1 MDIFS
6 NFSDLFIS
14 VWSKGIRGVD
24 IFQILIG
31 IGIFFIFLIFRG
43 IISKVIIKRLEAISK
58 RTTNKLDDTFVHAM
72 EGPARFLP
80 IVLGFFIASYYMSF
94 ADDGRAIV
102 DTINRTLI
110 TILIFWVIHQIIEP
124 ISYILSGLDKMLTRE
139 LVGWIIKS
147 LKILIFI
154 LGLAAVLELWGIK
167 IGPIIAGL
175 GLFGVAVALGAQ
187 DLFKNLI
194 SGILVLVEKRFKIGD
209 WILVEGIIEGIVE
222 KIGFRSTVLR
232 KFDKSLAIIPNFQ
245 FAENAVINISETTN
259 WRIDWAITLQYDT
272 TVDQLKKD
280 SLTYASDRVK
290 LISKIYF
297 NIQRDTLITQK
308 PQQLQISK
316 PDEIESN
323 HPDHN
328 PNLWS
333 LKCYDLFKYLWDN
346 YHTSTKRQITNI
358 WFFLNEYDKIDYN
371 LKSTKEKYTEFIFK
385 NYDIELKNVA
395 DQQISFDLDDGVT
408 VNYKKFETV
417 VAKIK

>member
-1 MDIFS
+1 MEIFS

-14 VWSKGIRGVD
+14 VWSEGIRGVD

-43 IISKVIIKRLEAISK
+43 IISKVIIKRLESISK

-72 EGPARFLP
+72 VGPARFLP

-94 ADDGRAIV
+94 GEEGKVAI

-110 TILIFWVIHQIIEP
+110 TILIFWLIHQIIEP
-124 ISYILSGLDKMLTRE
+124 VSYILSGLDKMLTRE
-139 LVGWIIKS
+139 LIGWIIKS

-209 WILVEGIIEGIVE
+209 WILVEGIIEGVVE

-272 TVDQLKKD
+272 TVEQLKKIRDEVENHIKESDDFDNTVGVAVRVEKFSD
-280 SLTYASDRVK
+280 SSIDMRVRCFTTSNSFSTWLEVKERLVIEIKQIVEGNKASFAFP
-290 LISKIYF
+290 SQSIYV
-297 NIQRDTLITQK
+297 
-308 PQQLQISK
+308 
-316 PDEIESN
+316 
-323 HPDHN
+323 
-328 PNLWS
+328 
-333 LKCYDLFKYLWDN
+333 
-346 YHTSTKRQITNI
+346 
-358 WFFLNEYDKIDYN
+358 
-371 LKSTKEKYTEFIFK
+371 EKK
-385 NYDIELKNVA
+385 
-395 DQQISFDLDDGVT
+395 
-408 VNYKKFETV
+408 
-417 VAKIK
+417 

>member
-14 VWSKGIRGVD
+14 VWSKGIHGVD

-43 IISKVIIKRLEAISK
+43 LISKVIIKRLEAISK

-80 IVLGFFIASYYMSF
+80 VVLGFFIASYYMSF
-94 ADDGRAIV
+94 AEDGREIV

-209 WILVEGIIEGIVE
+209 WILVEGIIEGTVE

-272 TVDQLKKD
+272 TVDQLKKI
-280 SLTYASDRVK
+280 R
-290 LISKIYF
+290 
-297 NIQRDTLITQK
+297 N
-308 PQQLQISK
+308 
-316 PDEIESN
+316 EIEGHINKNEDFDKAVGVAVRVEKFSDSSIDMRVRCFTASN
-323 HPDHN
+323 
-328 PNLWS
+328 S
-333 LKCYDLFKYLWDN
+333 F
-346 YHTSTKRQITNI
+346 ST
-358 WFFLNEYDKIDYN
+358 WLEV
-371 LKSTKEKYTEFIFK
+371 KEKLA
-385 NYDIELKNVA
+385 IEIK
-395 DQQISFDLDDGVT
+395 QIVEGNKAAFAFPSQSI
-408 VNYKKFETV
+408 YIEKK
-417 VAKIK
+417 

>member
-1 MDIFS
+1 MDIFN
-6 NFSDLFIS
+6 NFSDLFFS
-14 VWSKGIRGVD
+14 VWSKGIHGID

-43 IISKVIIKRLEAISK
+43 IISKVIIKRLENLSK
-58 RTTNKLDDTFVHAM
+58 RTSNKLDDTFVHAM
-72 EGPARFLP
+72 VGPARFLP
-80 IVLGFFIASYYMSF
+80 IVIGFFIASYYMSF
-94 ADDGRAIV
+94 GEEGKVAI

-110 TILIFWVIHQIIEP
+110 TVLIFWVIHQIVEP
-124 ISYILSGLDKMLTRE
+124 VSYILSGLDKMLTRE
-139 LVGWIIKS
+139 LIGWIIKS

-154 LGLAAVLELWGIK
+154 LGTAAVLELWGIK

-272 TVDQLKKD
+272 TVDQLKKI
-280 SLTYASDRVK
+280 R
-290 LISKIYF
+290 
-297 NIQRDTLITQK
+297 
-308 PQQLQISK
+308 
-316 PDEIESN
+316 DEIEGHINKDDDFDKAVGVAVRVEKFSDSSIDMRVRCFTTSN
-323 HPDHN
+323 
-328 PNLWS
+328 S
-333 LKCYDLFKYLWDN
+333 F
-346 YHTSTKRQITNI
+346 ST
-358 WFFLNEYDKIDYN
+358 WLEV
-371 LKSTKEKYTEFIFK
+371 KEKLA
-385 NYDIELKNVA
+385 IEVK
-395 DQQISFDLDDGVT
+395 QIVEGNSAAFAFPSQSI
-408 VNYKKFETV
+408 YIEKK
-417 VAKIK
+417 

>member
-1 MDIFS
+1 MEIFS

-43 IISKVIIKRLEAISK
+43 IISKVIIKRLEAIAK

-94 ADDGRAIV
+94 GEDARVAV

-110 TILIFWVIHQIIEP
+110 TILIFWLIHQIVEP

-139 LVGWIIKS
+139 LIGWIIKS

-272 TVDQLKKD
+272 TVDQLKKI
-280 SLTYASDRVK
+280 R
-290 LISKIYF
+290 
-297 NIQRDTLITQK
+297 N
-308 PQQLQISK
+308 
-316 PDEIESN
+316 EIENHIKKSDDFDSAIGIAVRVEKFSDSSIDMRVRCFTASN
-323 HPDHN
+323 
-328 PNLWS
+328 S
-333 LKCYDLFKYLWDN
+333 F
-346 YHTSTKRQITNI
+346 ST
-358 WFFLNEYDKIDYN
+358 WLEV
-371 LKSTKEKYTEFIFK
+371 KEKLA
-385 NYDIELKNVA
+385 IEIK
-395 DQQISFDLDDGVT
+395 QIVEGNNAAFAFPSQSI
-408 VNYKKFETV
+408 YIEKK
-417 VAKIK
+417 